1 MKKTILSRGIYVEG
15 LRRLRVFGFI
25 LLAVM
30 LIVQLSPMI
39 VFISDYFMYENSYI
53 IEDVRYPYDEP
64 PVYEPETI
72 NFSLIMNAV
81 PWTVTI
87 GTFIMCLILFG
98 VFNKRSSSDFY
109 HSLPYTRACIFT
121 SSVLSIMT
129 WIVGICVICSA
140 IGLIGYSAFPDAFT
154 VIYDGAADLLLSY
167 VALFII
173 VLGATTLAM
182 SATGTVLTNIC
193 VSFLILF
200 LPRFIIIIMTS
211 WISSNAEFLVL
222 TDNSDSFLSP
232 YINVLF
238 GSVYELFLMGD
249 FPDLVKNITS
259 DIYSLI
265 LGFAYLG
272 LGVFVFVKRKSETA
286 TCPAPGR
293 VTQHIIRIMLAMTV
307 GIFSTIL
314 FIEHHLSGFLIVS
327 LITAVVYFA
336 YELITTHRWKN
347 CLKALPFLG
356 VVAGLCILC
365 GIIIVTVPKIASL
378 YTPEPEEIDSV
389 RLVSDGD
396 DRSYWFGSQGEDFEI
411 KDEAVLKIVSHTLKA
426 NMEDYRDHGSIYY
439 SGKEGFDSV
448 YYYDEGV
455 TRTVAI
461 KDGYVTKYRQ
471 IHFTGEDHAALISLL
486 EKNEDYVKE
495 YQTLPEPA
503 EGSIYFSIYN
513 RPDADEKIYERSFE
527 CLQEEI
533 YSLTL
538 EEWYDVA
545 TMSGNTVDEYSVYYD
560 SNDYHSKSVEL
571 QISAKVFPKTFDILL
586 ETEEAGYDERFE
598 DVKRIITDESLSESD
613 TLWYMCI
620 DVSILAPAKDGV
632 LDYYTCHTQFEDY
645 EEETF
650 VNPQNRE
657 TLIELMEAIEKT
669 DKKPSHEG
677 YVCISYQYDSDEESI
692 YDTIYLPL
700 PDGYDPIEN
709 NFTPIFTYSEET
721 IKYN

>member
-1 MKKTILSRGIYVEG
+1 
-15 LRRLRVFGFI
+15 
-25 LLAVM
+25 
-30 LIVQLSPMI
+30 
-39 VFISDYFMYENSYI
+39 
-53 IEDVRYPYDEP
+53 
-64 PVYEPETI
+64 
-72 NFSLIMNAV
+72 
-81 PWTVTI
+81 
-87 GTFIMCLILFG
+87 
-98 VFNKRSSSDFY
+98 
-109 HSLPYTRACIFT
+109 
-121 SSVLSIMT
+121 
-129 WIVGICVICSA
+129 
-140 IGLIGYSAFPDAFT
+140 
-154 VIYDGAADLLLSY
+154 
-167 VALFII
+167 
-173 VLGATTLAM
+173 
-182 SATGTVLTNIC
+182 
-193 VSFLILF
+193 
-200 LPRFIIIIMTS
+200 
-211 WISSNAEFLVL
+211 
-222 TDNSDSFLSP
+222 
-232 YINVLF
+232 
-238 GSVYELFLMGD
+238 MGD